1 MSSLTQSPA
10 PGLTPQTALARVAAP
25 LPALCHVTV
34 VAPRGKADLA
44 LPADL
49 PLPHILPGLLQ
60 AMGEPGS
67 ESVTAPGWV
76 LQRLGGTPLDIG
88 QSLGALGVLDGEVLY
103 LRPRDSVL
111 PPALFDDVADVV
123 ATRVK
128 DGPGTWDPKRH
139 TRLVGVGLAVA
150 LLITGALSL
159 MLAGPPWTVPAVL
172 SGVFAVL
179 LIAAGATLSRA
190 MGDSAAGA
198 LIGYAALPFG
208 FLAGL
213 LAPLGTGGL
222 SALGAPHLLS
232 AFAVT
237 VLVATLG
244 LVAVAD
250 GVSGFLGFAV
260 AAAVGAVGAAVVML
274 SGASAPGVA
283 AVTVT
288 VMLAFGPLISTLS
301 FRLAGM
307 PMPSMPTNAEEL
319 RSDNQQV
326 DGAAIGERAGQA
338 RNYATGFV
346 VATGLVGLA
355 AQICLALDP
364 HWIAT
369 VTMLPLSLTFFM
381 RARVF
386 QGLGQR
392 LWLMI
397 AGIVGVVLFAISE
410 AVAGGGLV
418 AIGVATGLFWIA
430 AIPAGIGLS
439 LPRGKPSPFW
449 GRAGDI
455 VETLLLV
462 ALFPLALGVLDVYS
476 WVRGLAG

>member
-1 MSSLTQSPA
+1 M
-10 PGLTPQTALARVAAP
+10 TPQTAPARVAAP

-60 AMGEPGS
+60 ALGEPGGDS
-67 ESVTAPGWV
+67 ATAPGWA
-76 LQRLGGTPLDIG
+76 LQRLGGPPLDIG

-128 DGPGTWDPKRH
+128 DGPGKWAPEH
-139 TRLVGVGLAVA
+139 TRLVGLGLAVA
-150 LLITGALSL
+150 LLVAGALSL
-159 MLAGPPWTVPAVL
+159 ILAGPPWTVPAVL
-172 SGVFAVL
+172 CGVFAAL
-179 LIAAGATLSRA
+179 LIAAGAVLSRA

-198 LIGYAALPFG
+198 LIGYAALPYG

-213 LAPLGTGGL
+213 LAPLALGGL
-222 SALGAPHLLS
+222 SGLGAPHLLS

-250 GVSGFLGFAV
+250 GVPGLLGSAV
-260 AAAVGAVGAAVVML
+260 ASAVGAVGAAVVML
-274 SGASAPGVA
+274 SGAPAQGVA
-283 AVTVT
+283 ALTATV
-288 VMLAFGPLISTLS
+288 VLAFGPLISTLS

-319 RSDNQQV
+319 RSDNHQV
-326 DGAAIGERAGQA
+326 DGPAVQERAGQA
-338 RNYATGFV
+338 RHYATGFV
-346 VATGLVGLA
+346 VATALVGLV
-355 AQICLALDP
+355 AQVYLALDSR
-364 HWIAT
+364 WTAT
-369 VTMLPLSLTFFM
+369 ATTLSLSLVLFM

-392 LWLMI
+392 LWLTI
-397 AGIVGVVLFAISE
+397 TGTAGIVLFAMSQ
-410 AVAGGGLV
+410 AVAGGGLTAV
-418 AIGVATGLFWIA
+418 GVATGLFWIA
-430 AIPAGIGLS
+430 AIPVGIGLA

-455 VETLLLV
+455 VETLLIV

>member
-1 MSSLTQSPA
+1 MI
-10 PGLTPQTALARVAAP
+10 PQTALARVAAP

-34 VAPRGKADLA
+34 VAPGGKADLA

-60 AMGEPGS
+60 AMGEPGGD
-67 ESVTAPGWV
+67 SVTAPGWV
-76 LQRLGGTPLDIG
+76 LQRLGGAPLDLG

-103 LRPRDSVL
+103 LRPRDSIL

-128 DGPGTWDPKRH
+128 DGPGKWDPEH
-139 TRLVGVGLAVA
+139 TRLTGVGLAVA
-150 LLITGALSL
+150 LLVTGTLSL

-172 SGVFAVL
+172 SGVFAAL
-179 LIAAGATLSRA
+179 LIAAGAALSRA
-190 MGDSAAGA
+190 VGDSGAGA
-198 LIGYAALPFG
+198 LIGYAALPYG

-222 SALGAPHLLS
+222 SGLGAPHLLS

-250 GVSGFLGFAV
+250 GVPGFLGSAV
-260 AAAVGAVGAAVVML
+260 AAAAGAVGAAVVL
-274 SGASAPGVA
+274 FSGAPAQGVA
-283 AVTVT
+283 VVTVT
-288 VMLAFGPLISTLS
+288 VMLAFGPLISTMS

-326 DGAAIGERAGQA
+326 DGVAVGESAGQA
-338 RNYATGFV
+338 RQYATGFV
-346 VATGLVGLA
+346 VATALVGLV
-355 AQICLALDP
+355 AQVYLALDP
-364 HWIAT
+364 RWIAT
-369 VTMLPLSLTFFM
+369 ATMLPLSLTFLM

-386 QGLGQR
+386 QGFGQR
-392 LWLMI
+392 LWLMSS
-397 AGIVGVVLFAISE
+397 GIGGIVLFALSE
-410 AVAGGGLV
+410 AVAGGGLM
-418 AIGVATGLFWIA
+418 AIGVTAAVFWVA